1 MPKQYTKQRKKEDA
15 EAENEYN
22 IIGERK
28 IWMDDKR
35 RMNSTV
41 IVTTEVYQCRIKT
54 VYIQQY

>member
-41 IVTTEVYQCRIKT
+41 IVTTVVY
-54 VYIQQY
+54 